1 MQKQGKTVMMV
12 GDGINDAPA
21 LVSADVGTAIGSG
34 SDIALESGDIV
45 LMKSDL
51 RDVYKAVKLSRL
63 TIRNIK
69 QNLFWAFFYNSLG
82 IPVAAGVLYLFGGA
96 VKSDVCRIC
105 HVIEFGL
112 RGEQRASLKDSKA
125 VGHKEWRYDM
135 EERTCDCAVKHK
147 HRQAAEEKDL
157 LNRLNRIEGQIR
169 GIKSMVEDE
178 RYCVDILTQVS
189 AVQAAL
195 NSFNK
200 VLLSSHIKSCVV
212 EQIQD
217 GNLEAVDELCMTI
230 QKVMK

>member
-1 MQKQGKTVMMV
+1 
-12 GDGINDAPA
+12 
-21 LVSADVGTAIGSG
+21 
-34 SDIALESGDIV
+34 
-45 LMKSDL
+45 
-51 RDVYKAVKLSRL
+51 
-63 TIRNIK
+63 
-69 QNLFWAFFYNSLG
+69 
-82 IPVAAGVLYLFGGA
+82 
-96 VKSDVCRIC
+96 
-105 HVIEFGL
+105 
-112 RGEQRASLKDSKA
+112 
-125 VGHKEWRYDM
+125 M
-135 EERTCDCAVKHK
+135 EERTCDCEVKHK

>member
-1 MQKQGKTVMMV
+1 
-12 GDGINDAPA
+12 
-21 LVSADVGTAIGSG
+21 
-34 SDIALESGDIV
+34 
-45 LMKSDL
+45 
-51 RDVYKAVKLSRL
+51 
-63 TIRNIK
+63 
-69 QNLFWAFFYNSLG
+69 
-82 IPVAAGVLYLFGGA
+82 
-96 VKSDVCRIC
+96 
-105 HVIEFGL
+105 
-112 RGEQRASLKDSKA
+112 
-125 VGHKEWRYDM
+125 M
-135 EERTCDCAVKHK
+135 EDRTCDCAVTHK

-157 LNRLNRIEGQIR
+157 LNRLTRIEGQIR

>member
-1 MQKQGKTVMMV
+1 
-12 GDGINDAPA
+12 
-21 LVSADVGTAIGSG
+21 
-34 SDIALESGDIV
+34 
-45 LMKSDL
+45 
-51 RDVYKAVKLSRL
+51 
-63 TIRNIK
+63 
-69 QNLFWAFFYNSLG
+69 
-82 IPVAAGVLYLFGGA
+82 
-96 VKSDVCRIC
+96 
-105 HVIEFGL
+105 
-112 RGEQRASLKDSKA
+112 
-125 VGHKEWRYDM
+125 M

-200 VLLSSHIKSCVV
+200 VLLSNHIKSCVV